1 MRSRFVPAVA
11 MASALVAFAG
21 VGSVLAWRTNGW
33 SWNLPTGQKLR
44 VATAPLNDGGKKFF
58 AALKEEMAAQRTAIQ
73 LSLVETA
80 DLGASA
86 QALREQKVDAA
97 VIRSDD
103 PAAAEGRTLFVLRN
117 LYVGL
122 LVPATAPIDSVS
134 KLKGKKIG
142 VLVKETGVDPMAKV
156 VLDYYGIE
164 EKHVARLGPPGP
176 SCRLCSASRCRR

>member
-1 MRSRFVPAVA
+1 
-11 MASALVAFAG
+11 
-21 VGSVLAWRTNGW
+21 
-33 SWNLPTGQKLR
+33 LPTGQKLQ
-44 VATAPLNDGGKKFF
+44 VATAPLNDGGKKFCRPE
-58 AALKEEMAAQRTAIQ
+58 EEMAAQRTAIQ

-122 LVPATAPIDSVS
+122 LVPLPPRSIASQAER
-134 KLKGKKIG
+134 KKI
-142 VLVKETGVDPMAKV
+142 
-156 VLDYYGIE
+156 
-164 EKHVARLGPPGP
+164 
-176 SCRLCSASRCRR
+176 RRSGEGNRRRSHG